1 MTDRLIPVPFQ
12 GATLALID
20 HEGEP
25 FAAMRPIVEGMGL
38 TWDPQREKLTGNN
51 ARWSAME
58 IMAIAAD
65 GKRRKMLCLPIRQL
79 PGWFMSVHPN
89 KARPEIRD
97 RIRAYQAE
105 CDEALWRYWTA
116 GRAECPAPAQADLF
130 RPEVYRMPLAPHEES
145 DAATLYGHAR
155 EHLSLSYQMVTQ
167 AGGNVQPSTR
177 AAFLEAARA
186 AAARAVALI
195 ETAAVGVRHD

>member
-12 GATLALID
+12 GATLALIE

-25 FAAMRPIVEGMGL
+25 FAAMRPIVEGMGI
-38 TWDPQREKLTGNN
+38 TWQAQHEKLKSEGQ
-51 ARWSAME
+51 RWKCQ
-58 IMAIAAD
+58 AIVTVAED
-65 GKRRKMLCLPIRQL
+65 GKRREMVCLPLRKL
-79 PGWFMSVHPN
+79 AGWLAGISVR
-89 KARPEIRD
+89 KVKPEVRD
-97 RIRAYQAE
+97 RLTAFQAE
-105 CDEALWRYWTA
+105 CDDALWAYWTA
-116 GRAECPAPAQADLF
+116 GRAERPAPAQADLF
-130 RPEVYRMPLAPHEES
+130 HPEVYRMPLEGREEN

-155 EHLSLSYQMVTQ
+155 EHLSLSYQMVNQ

-195 ETAAVGVRHD
+195 ESAAVGVRHD

>member
-1 MTDRLIPVPFQ
+1 MTDRMISVPFQ
-12 GATLALID
+12 GVTLALID

-25 FAAMRPIVEGMGL
+25 FTAMRPIVEGMGL
-38 TWDPQREKLTGNN
+38 TWNPQQEKLSGDG
-51 ARWSAME
+51 RWSVTE
-58 IMAIAAD
+58 IYAVAAD

-79 PGWFMSVHPN
+79 PSWFMSVHPN

-116 GRAECPAPAQADLF
+116 GRAERPAPVQPDLF
-130 RPEVYRMPLAPHEES
+130 RPEVYRMPLAPREEG

-155 EHLSLSYQMVTQ
+155 EHLSLSYQMVNQ
-167 AGGNVQPSTR
+167 AGGNVQPSIR

-186 AAARAVALI
+186 AAVRAVDLI
-195 ETAAVGVRHD
+195 ESAAVGVRHD